1 MPKER
6 TASEKRPFSEPWE
19 DSDLILVV
27 EDEKFHVHRQIL
39 SLHSPVF
46 KAMLNSDIK
55 EKTATEIPL
64 EGKKMAEVLDFLN
77 LLYLRES
84 EGISRGYICVY
95 VRNLQLSPQLP
106 LGTSKIHH
114 GI

>member
-1 MPKER
+1 M
-6 TASEKRPFSEPWE
+6 
-19 DSDLILVV
+19 V

-46 KAMLNSDIK
+46 KAMLSSDIK

-64 EGKKMAEVLDFLN
+64 EGKKVAEVLDFLN

-84 EGISRGYICVY
+84 EGISREYMCLRSAFAVIASASSRDFY
-95 VRNLQLSPQLP
+95 VMI
-106 LGTSKIHH
+106 TS
-114 GI
+114 